1 LLLDSYAFSFSLAL
15 RLSCLVQNIP
25 SPINPDPRFGY
36 QTFAGVSVVQN
47 ARKFCEHM
55 NRVPDYE
62 ISTLP
67 AYLLSHFAVAVAIQQ
82 RSLDYLQAICITS
95 EDLDQSLVDSAS
107 SKIMNVIGGLPAAM
121 LRDVRSHFKAI
132 PYLPVNGPR
141 FFDAEF
147 ESFFEGVPPDFWELL
162 QSHAPD
168 PIPVDSGFTIEGSGH
183 T

>member
-1 LLLDSYAFSFSLAL
+1 
-15 RLSCLVQNIP
+15 
-25 SPINPDPRFGY
+25 
-36 QTFAGVSVVQN
+36 
-47 ARKFCEHM
+47 M

-95 EDLDQSLVDSAS
+95 DDLDQSLVDSAS

-168 PIPVDSGFTIEGSGH
+168 PIPVHSGFTIEGAGH